1 MSKLAEIQ
9 EVIKELR
16 PDERTAIR
24 EWLNG
29 YDGNA
34 LIFLNPLDSSCWVGQ
49 SGEKKRRRDGG
60 SKRDRT

>member
-1 MSKLAEIQ
+1 MKRNCQVDHNDMSRLAEIQ

-16 PDERTAIR
+16 PDERAALR

-34 LIFLNPLDSSCWVGQ
+34 LIFLNPVDSSCWGWAK
-49 SGEKKRRRDGG
+49 S
-60 SKRDRT
+60 